1 MSEGPVINRKAG
13 RSLTPNKARPSEPSP
28 APEPTAAPAVESAA
42 QETPSK
48 RSKATNSLQ
57 NNLDLQ
63 AQARVWNFN
72 GTFSFWDNLGTWKVL
87 IYALIAWALYENFWA
102 AVVTKANNDIK
113 GPALTL
119 LYRLIIF
126 GALVLFGIHWKN
138 DVCKE
143 KTISEWYWG
152 SFRRNYPFLSNV
164 FEGGV
169 IMAASK
175 LFLQLYNHWWIGN
188 QAIATFEFDWTSTK
202 IMVIVSAFYITPV
215 LTVFYKWLN
224 EKWTLG
230 GKWGSALFN
239 QLVFSP
245 VFMIFLFIFYDWT
258 AALVNGKS
266 LWSIPEDSTGKLTI
280 WKIINQKFWE
290 LNTFPEKL
298 DEAGYKV
305 PISPYLSLQAIN
317 FVFWFPQTVFANF
330 FVPPEYTLA
339 FGAISSFAWN
349 IILFTFF
356 PQK

>member
-28 APEPTAAPAVESAA
+28 ASEPTAAPAVESAA
-42 QETPSK
+42 QETTSK

-63 AQARVWNFN
+63 AQARVWHFN

-87 IYALIAWALYENFWA
+87 IYALIAWALYEKFWTT
-102 AVVTKANNDIK
+102 VVEKVEKDIY

-152 SFRRNYPFLSNV
+152 SFRRSYPFLSNV

-169 IMAASK
+169 IMAASQ
-175 LFLQLYNHWWIGN
+175 LSLQLYNHWWVNNKALG
-188 QAIATFEFDWTSTK
+188 AFEFVWTDAK
-202 IMVIVSAFYITPV
+202 IMVIVSAFYVTPI

-230 GKWGSALFN
+230 GKWGSALFS

-245 VFMIFLFIFYDWT
+245 VFMIFLLIFIDWT
-258 AALVNGKS
+258 TALVNGKP

-280 WKIINQKFWE
+280 WKIINKNFWF
-290 LNTFPEKL
+290 LNTFPEKKDSL
-298 DEAGYKV
+298 GY
-305 PISPYLSLQAIN
+305 PIPVYPYLSKQAIN

-339 FGAISSFAWN
+339 FGAICNFAWN
-349 IILFTFF
+349 IIFEILV
-356 PQK
+356 KN

>member
-63 AQARVWNFN
+63 AQARVWHFN

-87 IYALIAWALYENFWA
+87 IYALIAWSLYEAFWSDL
-102 AVVTKANNDIK
+102 VTKANKDIK
-113 GPALTL
+113 GPALKL
-119 LYRLIIF
+119 LYRLVIF
-126 GALVLFGIHWKN
+126 GALVLFGLHWKN

-169 IMAASK
+169 IMAASQ
-175 LFLQLYNHWWIGN
+175 LSLQLYKHYWAGK
-188 QAIATFEFDWTSTK
+188 ALAEFVFLWPDAK
-202 IMVIVSAFYITPV
+202 IMVIVSAFYVTPI

-230 GKWGSALFN
+230 GKWGSALFS

-245 VFMIFLFIFYDWT
+245 VFMIFLLIFIDWT
-258 AALVNGKS
+258 TALVNGDP
-266 LWSIPEDSTGKLTI
+266 LWTMPKDKTV
-280 WKIINQKFWE
+280 WIIIREKFWF
-290 LNTFPEKL
+290 LNTFPQEKDSL
-298 DEAGYKV
+298 DYDMAAY
-305 PISPYLSLQAIN
+305 PYLSRQAIN

-339 FGAISSFAWN
+339 FGAICNFAWN
-349 IILFTFF
+349 IIFEILV
-356 PQK
+356 KK

>member
-1 MSEGPVINRKAG
+1 
-13 RSLTPNKARPSEPSP
+13 
-28 APEPTAAPAVESAA
+28 
-42 QETPSK
+42 
-48 RSKATNSLQ
+48 
-57 NNLDLQ
+57 
-63 AQARVWNFN
+63 
-72 GTFSFWDNLGTWKVL
+72 
-87 IYALIAWALYENFWA
+87 
-102 AVVTKANNDIK
+102 
-113 GPALTL
+113 
-119 LYRLIIF
+119 
-126 GALVLFGIHWKN
+126 
-138 DVCKE
+138 
-143 KTISEWYWG
+143 
-152 SFRRNYPFLSNV
+152 
-164 FEGGV
+164 
-169 IMAASK
+169 
-175 LFLQLYNHWWIGN
+175 
-188 QAIATFEFDWTSTK
+188 
-202 IMVIVSAFYITPV
+202 MVIVSAFYITPV